1 MNFQKVIGSAC
12 LLLFTFGW
20 FAEAGERTVITLH
33 SAVNIRSG
41 AGTQNSILGKIE
53 DKEEAQVIGRK
64 VLKNGQEWLRI
75 RLIRHPNYR
84 KIEII
89 GWVAGRFFVNVESRD
104 AESRDEKPKSEDCP
118 DCNVR
123 KKSQS
128 LTVKD
133 FEAIADKIANQRN
146 QGFIWPVAGQIR
158 SGFGNRRHPIKGVV
172 KFHKGV
178 DIAGNNGKTV
188 SAAKAGKVT
197 LSYGGCK
204 NGNKNCNGGGG
215 NWIEISHS
223 DGTKTRY
230 LHMSSRCRIP
240 KIGATL
246 KQGDPIGC
254 VGATGAVTGPH
265 LHFRVMKN
273 GRYINPLSAL
283 PKRKG

>member
-1 MNFQKVIGSAC
+1 MTFRKAIGLAC
-12 LLLFTFGW
+12 LGFFTTAW
-20 FAEAGERTVITLH
+20 LAEASERTVITLH

-41 AGTQNSILGKIE
+41 AGTQNSIVGRVE
-53 DKEEAQVIGRK
+53 DKEEAQVIGRE
-64 VLKNGQEWLRI
+64 VLKNGQEWLKI
-75 RLIRHPNYR
+75 KLIRHPNYQ
-84 KIEII
+84 KTEIT
-89 GWVAGRFFVNVESRD
+89 GWVAGRFFVDIESID
-104 AESRDEKPKSEDCP
+104 SESRDEKSKSEDCP
-118 DCNVR
+118 DCSAM
-123 KKSQS
+123 KQPKSR
-128 LTVKD
+128 TVKD
-133 FEAIADKIANQRN
+133 FEEIAEKIASQRN
-146 QGFIWPVAGQIR
+146 QGFVWPVTGQIR

-172 KFHKGV
+172 KFHKGI

-197 LSYGGCK
+197 LSYSGCK

-215 NWIEISHS
+215 NWIEISHP

-230 LHMSSRCRIP
+230 LHMSSKCRIP
-240 KIGATL
+240 KKGTSL
-246 KQGDPIGC
+246 KQGDAIGC